1 MLKKIKK
8 NTIYN
13 TSLISKALLKMEKFG
28 LKTLIVIDKT
38 EKYLGTLSDG
48 DVRRSLIKKKKLS
61 DKINGIFKKKTIFLT
76 KKKYSI
82 KKVKDLFLKKR
93 IDLIP
98 VISKNKKILDI
109 LNYYNVNKKVT
120 KKKKIKRIPS
130 TAVVVVAGGKGTRLL
145 PYTKILPKP
154 LIPYKGKTLI
164 EHVINQFMTCSLKN
178 FIFTINYKALT
189 FKAFFQELNPPI
201 NYKYIVE
208 KKPLGTAGSLR
219 KIDSKKF
226 KNFFVATCDTLI
238 QIDFHKVFQFHIKNN
253 NDITIISAKISN
265 KLPYGVL
272 KGKAE
277 NKLEYFDEK
286 PLVKYTVNTGMYL
299 IKSEIF
305 QLIPKNKFYNM
316 NELILK
322 AQSLGK
328 NISLYKIKEK
338 SWRDL
343 GKISTFEK

>member
-8 NTIYN
+8 STIYN
-13 TSLISKALLKMEKFG
+13 SSLISKALLKMQKFG
-28 LKTLIVIDKT
+28 LKTLIVIDKAD
-38 EKYLGTLSDG
+38 KYLGTLSDG

-61 DKINGIFKKKTIFLT
+61 DRINGIFKKKTVYLT

-82 KKVKDLFLKKR
+82 SKVRNLFLKKR

-98 VISKNKKILDI
+98 IISKNKKILDVV
-109 LNYYNVNKKVT
+109 NYYDVNKKIT
-120 KKKKIKRIPS
+120 KKRFSKRIPG

-164 EHVINQFMTCSLKN
+164 EHVINQFTAFSLKN

-219 KIDSKKF
+219 KIISKKY
-226 KNFFVATCDTLI
+226 KNYFVVTCDTLI
-238 QIDFHKVFQFHIKNN
+238 QADFNKIYKFHMKNN

-272 KGKAE
+272 KDRAK
-277 NKLEYFDEK
+277 NKLEYFNEK

-305 QLIPKNKFYNM
+305 KLIPNHKVYNM

>member
-1 MLKKIKK
+1 MLKKIEK

-13 TSLISKALLKMEKFG
+13 SSLISKALLKMEKFG
-28 LKTLIVIDKT
+28 LKTLIVIDKSK
-38 EKYLGTLSDG
+38 KYLGTLSDG
-48 DVRRSLIKKKKLS
+48 DVRRSLIRKKKLS
-61 DKINGIFKKKTIFLT
+61 DKINGIFKRKTIYLT
-76 KKKYSI
+76 KRKYPIS
-82 KKVKDLFLKKR
+82 KVRNLFLKKR

-98 VISKNKKILDI
+98 IISKNKRIIDVI
-109 LNYYNVNKKVT
+109 NYYDINKKII
-120 KKKKIKRIPS
+120 KKKISKIPK

-164 EHVINQFMTCSLKN
+164 EHVISQFTAFSLKN

-219 KIDSKKF
+219 KIISKKY
-226 KNFFVATCDTLI
+226 KNYFVVTCDTLI
-238 QIDFHKVFQFHIKNN
+238 QADFYKIYKFHTKNN
-253 NDITIISAKISN
+253 NHITIISAKISN

-272 KGKAE
+272 KDKAK
-277 NKLEYFDEK
+277 NKLEHFNEK

-299 IKSEIF
+299 IKSDIF
-305 QLIPKNKFYNM
+305 KLIPKNKFYNM

-328 NISLYKIKEK
+328 NISLYKIGEK